1 MKQVDD
7 VLERQLTVGEAIRTR
22 RSIGRV
28 KQEEVPREYIE
39 NMIEAATWAPCHFN
53 TQPWRFIA
61 MTGDGRKLLGDG
73 YGKVMMAENPQLL
86 GEELAERL
94 QKEEQKA
101 MRAPVVIAAICS
113 PSDDP
118 RALIEEELAATHAAV
133 QNMLLQAH
141 ELGLATIW
149 RSGDATYHEAMRS
162 HFQLTDRES
171 IVGFIYVGYSDL
183 PEKVSTRKPVEAV
196 MSWADESK

>member
-1 MKQVDD
+1 MEKDQLLD
-7 VLERQLTVGEAIRTR
+7 RQLTINEVIRTR

-28 KQEEVPREYIE
+28 KQDEVPREYIE
-39 NMIEAATWAPCHFN
+39 TMIEAATWAPCHYN
-53 TQPWRFIA
+53 TQPWRFIV
-61 MTGDGRKLLGDG
+61 MTGAGRKLLGDG
-73 YGKVMMAENPQLL
+73 YGKVAMADNSELA

-101 MRAPVVIAAICS
+101 MRAPVVIAAICT

-149 RSGDATYHEAMRS
+149 RSGAPMYHEAMRT
-162 HFQLTDRES
+162 HFQLTERES
-171 IVGFIYVGYSDL
+171 LVGFIYVGYSDL
-183 PEKVSTRKPVEAV
+183 PDKVSTRKPVEAV
-196 MSWADESK
+196 ISWVDEEK